1 MGGGGGGGGVENRRL
16 KLTSANVEVEVEAE
30 LGKKETYFHGK
41 VTKGILVR
49 LQYYGISHVFI
60 CLTFQMLRKCLLLLF
75 PYSGFY

>member
-1 MGGGGGGGGVENRRL
+1 MENRRL